1 MFSINVR
8 MSKWLLMTL
17 LLITAFRSAA
27 VESAVGAPPATAYPV
42 RVSDNHHYLIDQ
54 NGEPFFYLGDTAWEL
69 FHRLSREEADLYLR
83 NRAAKRFTV
92 IQAVV
97 LAEFG
102 GLVEPDCYGALPLEN
117 KDPTKPV
124 EPFFKNVDA
133 IVERADAL
141 GLVIGMLPS
150 WGDKW
155 NKRWGQGPE
164 IFTPENARIYGE
176 FLGKRYRDKPIIWI
190 LGGDR
195 PIENARQRAIV
206 RAMAVGLRKGDQGRH
221 LITFHPN
228 GGQSSAQWFQTD
240 DWVDFNMIQS
250 GHGYDH
256 PNYERIAAD
265 YSRKPAKPCMDAEP
279 GYEDHPAEFNAK
291 NGYLDD
297 YETRK
302 HAYWALF
309 AGAYGHTYGCHD
321 VWQFLGPSRPPITA
335 ARTPW
340 KDAIDL
346 PGAGQM
352 QFARALLESRPMLS
366 RIPDQTLLVSDPG
379 RGTDH
384 VQATRGEDGSY
395 AFVYSASGCAF
406 TVDLDKLTGERLRG
420 SWYDPRTGTSSPA
433 GVIAGKGKHTF
444 QPPTQGKQC
453 DWVLVLDD
461 ESKGFLEPGKSAR

>member
-1 MFSINVR
+1 
-8 MSKWLLMTL
+8 MSKCLLTTL
-17 LLITAFRSAA
+17 LLIAALSSAA
-27 VESAVGAPPATAYPV
+27 ADSAIGAEPATAYPV
-42 RVSDNHHYLIDQ
+42 RVSDNHRYLIDQ

-83 NRAAKRFTV
+83 NRVAKRFTV

-102 GLVEPDCYGALPLEN
+102 GLVEPDHYGALPLEN
-117 KDPTKPV
+117 NNPTKPV
-124 EPFFKNVDA
+124 EAFFKNVDA
-133 IVERADAL
+133 IVDRADEL
-141 GLVIGMLPS
+141 GLVIGMLPT

-155 NKRWGQGPE
+155 NKKWGQGPE

-176 FLGKRYRDKPIIWI
+176 FLGKRYREKPIIWV

-195 PIENARQRAIV
+195 PIENERQKAIV
-206 RAMAVGLRKGDQGRH
+206 RAMGAGLRKGDQGRH

-240 DWVDFNMIQS
+240 DWLDFNMIQS

-265 YSRKPAKPCMDAEP
+265 YSRKPARPCMDAEP

-309 AGAYGHTYGCHD
+309 AGAHGHTYGCHD
-321 VWQFLGPSRPPITA
+321 VWQFLGPSHSPITA

-340 KDAIDL
+340 KKAIDL

-352 QFARALLESRPMLS
+352 QFVRALLESRPMLI

-384 VQATRGEDGSY
+384 VQATRGEDGSF
-395 AFVYSASGCAF
+395 ALVYSASGRAF
-406 TVDLDKLTGERLRG
+406 TVDLEKLTGDRLRA
-420 SWYDPRTGTSSPA
+420 SWYDPRTGISTPA
-433 GVIAGKGKHTF
+433 GLIAGKGKHMF
-444 QPPTQGKQC
+444 QPPTQGKRC
-453 DWVLVLDD
+453 DWVLVLDNA
-461 ESKGFLEPGKSAR
+461 SKGFLEPGKSAR